1 MGGMARRG
9 FRYVDG
15 IHAIVRIAQAAGTD
29 RPDLVT
35 LDFPG
40 LTPDASCSA
49 FPMALTGRHIAG
61 MIQRSRDCGFQ
72 GLLNVAALALGKR
85 WGSDSSII
93 SVAIAV
99 CLELA

>member
-9 FRYVDG
+9 FWYVVG
-15 IHAIVRIAQAAGTD
+15 VHAIVRISQAAGTD

-40 LTPDASCSA
+40 FTPDASCSA

-61 MIQRSRDCGFQ
+61 IIQQPRDCGFER
-72 GLLNVAALALGKR
+72 LLNVTALALGKR
-85 WGSDSSII
+85 WGSHS
-93 SVAIAV
+93 
-99 CLELA
+99 